1 MPLLA
6 DTEKEIGRLTLAL
19 AEAEKRAERDY
30 LRFVEADRKEI
41 ERLREE
47 NARLREERD
56 LLHAILTNVSLSMEA
71 FGVNAAIRE
80 IGDDDGKNN

>member
-71 FGVNAAIRE
+71 FDVNAAIRE